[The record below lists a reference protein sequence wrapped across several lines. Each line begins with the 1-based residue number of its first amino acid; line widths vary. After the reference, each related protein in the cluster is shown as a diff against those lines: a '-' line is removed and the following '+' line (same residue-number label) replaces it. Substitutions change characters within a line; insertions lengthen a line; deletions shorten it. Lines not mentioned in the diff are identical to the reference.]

1 MPLGRQDRKSSAHCK
16 MFSMMLDMTRVSSD
30 RKHLQVFDNG
40 QLDYMKSF
48 ERALDQVSQNYS
60 DTKGRKQNFALQ
72 LNYGF

>member
-40 QLDYMKSF
+40 QLDYMMSF
-48 ERALDQVSQNYS
+48 ERALDPVSHRITATQKVGSKILLYN
-60 DTKGRKQNFALQ
+60 
-72 LNYGF
+72 